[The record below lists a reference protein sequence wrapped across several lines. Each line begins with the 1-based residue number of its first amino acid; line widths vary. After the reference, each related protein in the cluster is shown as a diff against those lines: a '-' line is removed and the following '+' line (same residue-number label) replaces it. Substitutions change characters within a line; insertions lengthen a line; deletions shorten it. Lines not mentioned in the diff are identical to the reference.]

1 MTMWWLRTV
10 VVVEVLVVVMV
21 VTAAEEHIQEEELF
35 PVTSEEDQELDTP
48 SEAGGEA
55 LSRLTRQAERDPY
68 IFNLFEVLL
77 TTLESK
83 LRRVENMDRAL
94 ERLVRRLDTVENR
107 LAVNL
112 NTTAQLVRL
121 LETRLVDP
129 NSFRST
135 VTSSSSNSR
144 SSSNDSNSSTSRRTS
159 SRDSNN
165 SNEGRSSSRNTPDN
179 SKQEEGYSRGMSL
192 MEQRLYLLAE
202 HVTRI
207 DNKLSSM
214 QKALDTNSIVAP
226 ADELVAAASES
237 YRVGVDI
244 PRIQSLDKN
253 PTMNKLQESID
264 NVRESVASM
273 DRRLQ
278 FHMAYVS
285 GDLEQLAGSVRN
297 IHAAI
302 LEEQSPVT
310 DATTPATTWN
320 ATRPPPRTKIDSL
333 VDRMSPM
340 ETVWEKMEEVWDVV
354 VGTKSSVDVLVPKS
368 EALLNTSQ
376 RQERA
381 ISTIHSDL
389 TEKANRIIQNL
400 DEVEQTLKTMPLD
413 KRTQRDHINPVTLLH
428 RSTHTHLQDDTPME
442 DPPGDLVD
450 QSFLTD
456 HNSSEMLSTTER
468 PATRSPLGPSGLVF
482 PSVQGK
488 PVTVNNTFIVND
500 LHELSMKQG
509 YSCADIRAK
518 STTESGT
525 YYLNIRG
532 TTYWFLKV
540 YCDME
545 TAGGGWTIIQRRDD
559 FGEPRETF
567 NREWD
572 DYKHGFGNP
581 EAEFWLGNEN
591 IYMLT
596 NTDDH
601 MLRVEL
607 EDFDGNRR
615 YAEYSTFKLHSE
627 KDNYKL
633 EIGGY
638 SGNAGDSLND
648 PWYGSNLSPFSTVNR
663 DNDRSSLNCA
673 SMLKGGWWW
682 RSCGRGLNGIYL
694 TDPNDLTARQGIVWF
709 RWRGWDYTLKK
720 SVLMI
725 RPKNRPKDR
734 KQRCC

>member
-1 MTMWWLRTV
+1 MMVCVRTV
-10 VVVEVLVVVMV
+10 SLVAILGAVLA
-21 VTAAEEHIQEEELF
+21 TSSQPEDLLAPSNDNIKEEI
-35 PVTSEEDQELDTP
+35 P
-48 SEAGGEA
+48 SQGDDIV
-55 LSRLTRQAERDPY
+55 SRFTRQAERDPY

-77 TTLESK
+77 TTLETK

-94 ERLVRRLDTVENR
+94 ERLVRRLDTVETR
-107 LAVNL
+107 LAINL
-112 NTTAQLVRL
+112 NTTTQMVHL
-121 LETRLVDP
+121 LETRLIDP
-129 NSFRST
+129 SSFRL
-135 VTSSSSNSR
+135 SNT
-144 SSSNDSNSSTSRRTS
+144 DSSTDGS
-159 SRDSNN
+159 S
-165 SNEGRSSSRNTPDN
+165 GRSSSDERYNIN
-179 SKQEEGYSRGMSL
+179 SL
-192 MEQRLYLLAE
+192 MEQRLYLLTE
-202 HVTRI
+202 HVARI
-207 DNKLSSM
+207 DTKLSSV
-214 QKALDTNSIVAP
+214 QKALDTNSIVMP
-226 ADELVAAASES
+226 QDELVAAASES
-237 YRVGVDI
+237 YRVGVDV
-244 PRIQSLDKN
+244 PRLQSLEKT
-253 PTMNKLQESID
+253 PALGQLQESIES
-264 NVRESVASM
+264 VRESVTSM

-297 IHAAI
+297 IHTAI
-302 LEEQSPVT
+302 LEDQTPTFSTTTESIRNVT
-310 DATTPATTWN
+310 GP
-320 ATRPPPRTKIDSL
+320 PPPRTKIDSL

-381 ISTIHSDL
+381 ISTIQSDL

-400 DEVEQTLKTMPLD
+400 DQVEQTLKTMP
-413 KRTQRDHINPVTLLH
+413 REGSIQRDHINPVTLLH
-428 RSTHTHLQDDTPME
+428 RSTQTHQVQDDTPAD

-450 QSFLTD
+450 QSFLTE
-456 HNSSEMLSTTER
+456 HNTSEVMTTTER
-468 PATRSPLGPSGLVF
+468 PVSRSVVGPSGVVF
-482 PSVQGK
+482 PSVQKK
-488 PVTVNNTFIVND
+488 PVTVNTTFIITD
-500 LHELSMKQG
+500 LNEQNIKQG
-509 YSCADIRAK
+509 FSCNDMRDK
-518 STTESGT
+518 GLGQSGT
-525 YYLNIRG
+525 YYLKIRG

-540 YCDME
+540 FCDMD
-545 TAGGGWTIIQRRDD
+545 TAGGGWTVIQRRDD
-559 FGEPRETF
+559 YGEPRETF
-567 NREWD
+567 NREWN

-596 NTDDH
+596 NTDNY

-725 RPKNRPKDR
+725 RPKTKERQPT
-734 KQRCC
+734 

>member
-1 MTMWWLRTV
+1 MYRVRTV
-10 VVVEVLVVVMV
+10 LLVALLGASLA
-21 VTAAEEHIQEEELF
+21 TSSSSSPEEL
-35 PVTSEEDQELDTP
+35 PATHTQDVEEKIP
-48 SEAGGEA
+48 SQGGDI
-55 LSRLTRQAERDPY
+55 LSRFTRQAERDPY

-77 TTLESK
+77 TTLETK

-94 ERLVRRLDTVENR
+94 ERLVRRLDSVETR
-107 LAVNL
+107 LAINL
-112 NTTAQLVRL
+112 NTTSQMVHL

-129 NSFRST
+129 RAY
-135 VTSSSSNSR
+135 R
-144 SSSNDSNSSTSRRTS
+144 
-159 SRDSNN
+159 
-165 SNEGRSSSRNTPDN
+165 GRSSSSSISN
-179 SKQEEGYSRGMSL
+179 SRQGDASRSDSSGSSSTSSTDTDSSSSSTADDITRSNSL
-192 MEQRLYLLAE
+192 MEQRLYLLTE
-202 HVTRI
+202 HVARI
-207 DNKLSSM
+207 DTKLSSM
-214 QKALDTNSIVAP
+214 QKALDTNSIVVP
-226 ADELVAAASES
+226 QDELVAAASES
-237 YRVGVDI
+237 YRVGVDV
-244 PRIQSLDKN
+244 PRVQALEKTPALN
-253 PTMNKLQESID
+253 QLQDSIES
-264 NVRESVASM
+264 VRESVTSM

-297 IHAAI
+297 IHTAI
-302 LEEQSPVT
+302 LEDQNSPADTTTEPSRNVT
-310 DATTPATTWN
+310 RTI
-320 ATRPPPRTKIDSL
+320 PRTKIDSL

-381 ISTIHSDL
+381 ISTIQSDL

-400 DEVEQTLKTMPLD
+400 DQVEQTLKTMPREGNLH
-413 KRTQRDHINPVTLLH
+413 RDHINPVSLLH
-428 RSTHTHLQDDTPME
+428 RSTHTQIEDDTPAD
-442 DPPGDLVD
+442 DPPGDFVD
-450 QSFLTD
+450 QSFLTE
-456 HNSSEMLSTTER
+456 HNNSDPLTTTER
-468 PATRSPLGPSGLVF
+468 PPSRSPVGPSGLVF
-482 PSVQGK
+482 PSVQKK
-488 PVTVNNTFIVND
+488 PVTINNTFIMSDLND
-500 LHELSMKQG
+500 QNIKQG
-509 YSCADIRAK
+509 YSCQDLREK
-518 STTESGT
+518 QMVESGT
-525 YYLNIRG
+525 YYLKIRG

-540 YCDME
+540 YCDMDIS
-545 TAGGGWTIIQRRDD
+545 GGGWTVIQRRDD

-596 NTDDH
+596 NTDNY

-627 KDNYKL
+627 KENYKL

-725 RPKNRPKDR
+725 KPKRKDR
-734 KQRCC
+734 KAT

>member
-1 MTMWWLRTV
+1 
-10 VVVEVLVVVMV
+10 
-21 VTAAEEHIQEEELF
+21 
-35 PVTSEEDQELDTP
+35 
-48 SEAGGEA
+48 
-55 LSRLTRQAERDPY
+55 DPY

-77 TTLESK
+77 TTLETK

-94 ERLVRRLDTVENR
+94 ERLVRRLDTVETR
-107 LAVNL
+107 LAINL
-112 NTTAQLVRL
+112 NTTTQ
-121 LETRLVDP
+121 
-129 NSFRST
+129 
-135 VTSSSSNSR
+135 
-144 SSSNDSNSSTSRRTS
+144 
-159 SRDSNN
+159 
-165 SNEGRSSSRNTPDN
+165 TP
-179 SKQEEGYSRGMSL
+179 
-192 MEQRLYLLAE
+192 A
-202 HVTRI
+202 
-207 DNKLSSM
+207 
-214 QKALDTNSIVAP
+214 
-226 ADELVAAASES
+226 
-237 YRVGVDI
+237 
-244 PRIQSLDKN
+244 
-253 PTMNKLQESID
+253 MNQLQESIES
-264 NVRESVASM
+264 VRESVTSM
-273 DRRLQ
+273 DHRLQ

-297 IHAAI
+297 IHTAI
-302 LEEQSPVT
+302 LEDQTFSI
-310 DATTPATTWN
+310 DTTTQPTSRN
-320 ATRPPPRTKIDSL
+320 MTRTAPRTKIDSL
-333 VDRMSPM
+333 VEKMSPM

-381 ISTIHSDL
+381 ISTIQSDL

-400 DEVEQTLKTMPLD
+400 D
-413 KRTQRDHINPVTLLH
+413 
-428 RSTHTHLQDDTPME
+428 
-442 DPPGDLVD
+442 
-450 QSFLTD
+450 QSFLTE
-456 HNSSEMLSTTER
+456 HNTTDILTTTER
-468 PATRSPLGPSGLVF
+468 PISRSPVGPSGVVF
-482 PSVQGK
+482 PSVQRK
-488 PVTVNNTFIVND
+488 PVTVNTTFIVN
-500 LHELSMKQG
+500 EMSNQNIKQG
-509 YSCADIRAK
+509 FSCGDMSEKGMRD
-518 STTESGT
+518 SGT
-525 YYLNIRG
+525 YYLKIRG

-540 YCDME
+540 FCDMG
-545 TAGGGWTIIQRRDD
+545 TSGGGWTVIQRRDD
-559 FGEPRETF
+559 YGEPRETF

-596 NTDDH
+596 NTDDY

-627 KDNYKL
+627 KDDYKL

-725 RPKNRPKDR
+725 RPKNKNR
-734 KQRCC
+734 KSS

>member
-1 MTMWWLRTV
+1 
-10 VVVEVLVVVMV
+10 
-21 VTAAEEHIQEEELF
+21 
-35 PVTSEEDQELDTP
+35 
-48 SEAGGEA
+48 
-55 LSRLTRQAERDPY
+55 
-68 IFNLFEVLL
+68 
-77 TTLESK
+77 
-83 LRRVENMDRAL
+83 MDRAL

-129 NSFRST
+129 NAYRTTITGS
-135 VTSSSSNSR
+135 TSSSNTNSNSR
-144 SSSNDSNSSTSRRTS
+144 GSSEDSSSSRRTNTQAEGQS
-159 SRDSNN
+159 SNN
-165 SNEGRSSSRNTPDN
+165 SDGGAEG
-179 SKQEEGYSRGMSL
+179 KQEEGYGRGMSL

-214 QKALDTNSIVAP
+214 QKTLDTNSIVAP
-226 ADELVAAASES
+226 QDELVAAASES

-244 PRIQSLDKN
+244 PRIQSLEKS
-253 PTMNKLQESID
+253 PTMNKLQESIES
-264 NVRESVASM
+264 VRESVASM

-285 GDLEQLAGSVRN
+285 GDLEQLAGSVRS

-302 LEEQSPVT
+302 LEEQTPPFT
-310 DATTPATTWN
+310 DATTPPTSWN
-320 ATRPPPRTKIDSL
+320 VTHPPLRTKIDSL

-340 ETVWEKMEEVWDVV
+340 ETVWEKMEEVWSVV

-413 KRTQRDHINPVTLLH
+413 KGRQRDHINPVTLLH
-428 RSTHTHLQDDTPME
+428 RSTHTLHLQDDTPME

-450 QSFLTD
+450 Q
-456 HNSSEMLSTTER
+456 
-468 PATRSPLGPSGLVF
+468 
-482 PSVQGK
+482 
-488 PVTVNNTFIVND
+488 
-500 LHELSMKQG
+500 QG
-509 YSCADIRAK
+509 YSCADLRTK
-518 STTESGT
+518 GMTDSGT

-545 TAGGGWTIIQRRDD
+545 TAGGGWTVIQRRDD

-615 YAEYSTFKLHSE
+615 FAEYSTFKLHSE

-633 EIGGY
+633 EISGY

-720 SVLMI
+720 SVLLI
-725 RPKNRPKDR
+725 RPKNKDR
-734 KQRCC
+734 KEPCC

>member
-1 MTMWWLRTV
+1 
-10 VVVEVLVVVMV
+10 
-21 VTAAEEHIQEEELF
+21 
-35 PVTSEEDQELDTP
+35 
-48 SEAGGEA
+48 
-55 LSRLTRQAERDPY
+55 
-68 IFNLFEVLL
+68 
-77 TTLESK
+77 
-83 LRRVENMDRAL
+83 MDRAL

-129 NSFRST
+129 NAYRTTITGS
-135 VTSSSSNSR
+135 TSSSNTNSNSR
-144 SSSNDSNSSTSRRTS
+144 GSSEDSSSSRRTNTQAEGQS
-159 SRDSNN
+159 SNN
-165 SNEGRSSSRNTPDN
+165 SDGGAEG
-179 SKQEEGYSRGMSL
+179 KQEEGYGRGMSL

-214 QKALDTNSIVAP
+214 QKTLDTNSIVAP
-226 ADELVAAASES
+226 QDELVAAASES

-244 PRIQSLDKN
+244 PRIQSLEKS
-253 PTMNKLQESID
+253 PTMNKLQESIES
-264 NVRESVASM
+264 VRESVASM

-285 GDLEQLAGSVRN
+285 GDLEQLAGSVRS

-302 LEEQSPVT
+302 LEEQTPPFT
-310 DATTPATTWN
+310 DATTPPTSWN
-320 ATRPPPRTKIDSL
+320 VTHPPLRTKIDSL

-340 ETVWEKMEEVWDVV
+340 ETVWEKMEEVWSVV

-413 KRTQRDHINPVTLLH
+413 KGRQRDHINPVTLLH
-428 RSTHTHLQDDTPME
+428 RSTHTLHLQDDTPME

-450 QSFLTD
+450 QQSFLTE
-456 HNSSEMLSTTER
+456 HNSSEMLTTTER

-488 PVTVNNTFIVND
+488 PVTVNNSFIVND
-500 LHELSMKQG
+500 QHELSMKQG
-509 YSCADIRAK
+509 YSCADLRTK
-518 STTESGT
+518 GMTDSGT

-545 TAGGGWTIIQRRDD
+545 TAGGGWTVIQRRDD

-615 YAEYSTFKLHSE
+615 FAEYSTFKLHSE

-633 EIGGY
+633 EISGY

-720 SVLMI
+720 SVLLI
-725 RPKNRPKDR
+725 RPKNKDR
-734 KQRCC
+734 KEPCC

>member
-1 MTMWWLRTV
+1 MLGAAAEPTHEEE
-10 VVVEVLVVVMV
+10 EVLSVTQDEDEDQHLKEEDE
-21 VTAAEEHIQEEELF
+21 TAAAAVLTRF
-35 PVTSEEDQELDTP
+35 
-48 SEAGGEA
+48 
-55 LSRLTRQAERDPY
+55 TRQAERDPY

-121 LETRLVDP
+121 LETRLVEP
-129 NSFRST
+129 SAYRNPGTSNGYVR
-135 VTSSSSNSR
+135 SSSSSSTSNNNNTSRRTGTQTSTESTNSNPSR
-144 SSSNDSNSSTSRRTS
+144 SSS
-159 SRDSNN
+159 
-165 SNEGRSSSRNTPDN
+165 GSSSSGSETG
-179 SKQEEGYSRGMSL
+179 SQEEAGYGKGMSL

-214 QKALDTNSIVAP
+214 QKTLDTNSILTP

-244 PRIQSLDKN
+244 PKIQSLDKN
-253 PTMNKLQESID
+253 PTLNKLQESID

-285 GDLEQLAGSVRN
+285 GDLEQLAGTVRN
-297 IHAAI
+297 IHTAI
-302 LEEQSPVT
+302 LEDQSPVT
-310 DATTPATTWN
+310 DTTTPPTSWN
-320 ATRPPPRTKIDSL
+320 VTLPPPRTKIDSL

-381 ISTIHSDL
+381 ISTIQSDL

-400 DEVEQTLKTMPLD
+400 DQVEQTLKTMPLD
-413 KRTQRDHINPVTLLH
+413 KSRQRDLINPVTLLH
-428 RSTHTHLQDDTPME
+428 RSTHTLHLQDDTPVE
-442 DPPGDLVD
+442 DPPGDLAD
-450 QSFLTD
+450 QSFLTE
-456 HNSSEMLSTTER
+456 HNSSEMVTTTER

-488 PVTVNNTFIVND
+488 PVTVNNSFIVND
-500 LHELSMKQG
+500 LHELNMKQG
-509 YSCADIRAK
+509 FSCVDLLAK
-518 STTESGT
+518 GMKESGT
-525 YYLNIRG
+525 YHLKIRG

-545 TAGGGWTIIQRRDD
+545 IAGGGWTVIQRRDD

-567 NREWD
+567 NREWN

-709 RWRGWDYTLKK
+709 RWRGWDYTLKR

-725 RPKNRPKDR
+725 KPKDKNR
-734 KQRCC
+734 KQK

>member
-1 MTMWWLRTV
+1 MTSLTV
-10 VVVEVLVVVMV
+10 
-21 VTAAEEHIQEEELF
+21 AS
-35 PVTSEEDQELDTP
+35 PP
-48 SEAGGEA
+48 PPY
-55 LSRLTRQAERDPY
+55 RDPY

-77 TTLESK
+77 TTLETK

-94 ERLVRRLDTVENR
+94 ERLVRRLDTVETR
-107 LAVNL
+107 LAINL
-112 NTTAQLVRL
+112 NTTTQMVHL
-121 LETRLVDP
+121 LETRLIDP
-129 NSFRST
+129 NTYRDSS
-135 VTSSSSNSR
+135 SSSSNSR
-144 SSSNDSNSSTSRRTS
+144 SSSGSSSRRRTEES
-159 SRDSNN
+159 
-165 SNEGRSSSRNTPDN
+165 RSSSDGRGST
-179 SKQEEGYSRGMSL
+179 EEIKTMNSL
-192 MEQRLYLLAE
+192 MEQRLYLLTE
-202 HVTRI
+202 HVARI
-207 DNKLSSM
+207 DSKLSSV
-214 QKALDTNSIVAP
+214 QKALDTNSIVMP
-226 ADELVAAASES
+226 QDELVAAASES
-237 YRVGVDI
+237 YRSTHSTL
-244 PRIQSLDKN
+244 SLYLPAFKTCLHPQLPLN
-253 PTMNKLQESID
+253 LHPQTPAMNQLQESIES
-264 NVRESVASM
+264 VRESVTSM
-273 DRRLQ
+273 DHRLQ

-297 IHAAI
+297 IHTAI
-302 LEEQSPVT
+302 LEDQTFSI
-310 DATTPATTWN
+310 DTTTQPTSRN
-320 ATRPPPRTKIDSL
+320 MTRTAPRTKIDSL
-333 VDRMSPM
+333 VEKMSPM

-381 ISTIHSDL
+381 ISTIQSDL

-400 DEVEQTLKTMPLD
+400 DQVEQTLKTMPREGNL
-413 KRTQRDHINPVTLLH
+413 QRDHINPVSLLH
-428 RSTHTHLQDDTPME
+428 RSTAPHQVEDDTPAD

-450 QSFLTD
+450 QSFLTE
-456 HNSSEMLSTTER
+456 HNTTDILTTTER
-468 PATRSPLGPSGLVF
+468 PISRSPVGPSGVVF
-482 PSVQGK
+482 PSVQRK
-488 PVTVNNTFIVND
+488 PVTVNTTFIVN
-500 LHELSMKQG
+500 EMSNQNIKQG
-509 YSCADIRAK
+509 FSCGDMSEKGMRD
-518 STTESGT
+518 SGT
-525 YYLNIRG
+525 YYLKIRG

-540 YCDME
+540 FCDMG
-545 TAGGGWTIIQRRDD
+545 TSGGGWTVIQRRDD
-559 FGEPRETF
+559 YGEPRETF

-596 NTDDH
+596 NTDDY

-627 KDNYKL
+627 KDDYKL

-725 RPKNRPKDR
+725 RPKNKNR
-734 KQRCC
+734 KSS

>member
-1 MTMWWLRTV
+1 MLDTIVMMNYVRTV
-10 VVVEVLVVVMV
+10 LLLVVVGTLGASEV
-21 VTAAEEHIQEEELF
+21 SDHLPASSGDSLEEKI
-35 PVTSEEDQELDTP
+35 P
-48 SEAGGEA
+48 SQGSDI
-55 LSRLTRQAERDPY
+55 LSRFTRQAERDPY

-77 TTLESK
+77 TTLETK

-94 ERLVRRLDTVENR
+94 ERLVRRLDTVESR
-107 LAVNL
+107 LDINL
-112 NTTAQLVRL
+112 NTTTQMVRL
-121 LETRLVDP
+121 LETRLIDP
-129 NSFRST
+129 NSY
-135 VTSSSSNSR
+135 R
-144 SSSNDSNSSTSRRTS
+144 SSTASDGSTGRTS
-159 SRDSNN
+159 SEERN
-165 SNEGRSSSRNTPDN
+165 SIN
-179 SKQEEGYSRGMSL
+179 SL
-192 MEQRLYLLAE
+192 MEQRLYLLTE
-202 HVTRI
+202 HVARI
-207 DNKLSSM
+207 DNKLSSV
-214 QKALDTNSIVAP
+214 QKSLDTNSIVVP
-226 ADELVAAASES
+226 QDELVAAASES

-244 PRIQSLDKN
+244 PRVQALDKV
-253 PTMNKLQESID
+253 PALGQLQESI
-264 NVRESVASM
+264 ESVRDSVTAM

-285 GDLEQLAGSVRN
+285 GDLEQLAGSVRT
-297 IHAAI
+297 IHTAI
-302 LEEQSPVT
+302 LEDQNPPV
-310 DATTPATTWN
+310 DTTTEAPRN
-320 ATRPPPRTKIDSL
+320 VTRVAPRTKIDSL

-381 ISTIHSDL
+381 ISTIQSDL

-400 DEVEQTLKTMPLD
+400 DQVEQTLKTMP
-413 KRTQRDHINPVTLLH
+413 REGHMHRDHINPVTLLH
-428 RSTHTHLQDDTPME
+428 RSTNTHQVQDDTPVD

-450 QSFLTD
+450 QSFLTE
-456 HNSSEMLSTTER
+456 HNTSDMVTTTER
-468 PATRSPLGPSGLVF
+468 PSTRSQVGPSGVVF
-482 PSVQGK
+482 PSVQKK
-488 PVTVNNTFIVND
+488 PVTINSTFVIND
-500 LHELSMKQG
+500 MNEQSIKQG
-509 YSCADIRAK
+509 FSCNDMRDK
-518 STTESGT
+518 GMRESGS
-525 YYLNIRG
+525 YYLKIRG
-532 TTYWFLKV
+532 TTYWFLRV
-540 YCDME
+540 FCDMD
-545 TAGGGWTIIQRRDD
+545 TAGGGWTVIQRRDD
-559 FGEPRETF
+559 YGEPRETF
-567 NREWD
+567 NREWN

-596 NTDDH
+596 NTDNY

-725 RPKNRPKDR
+725 RPKSKEG
-734 KQRCC
+734 KTT